1 MTVPAF
7 GLGTFRLKDQTVID
21 SVRNALEVGYRA
33 IDTAQASALHIIQRI
48 PVIHTSLH
56 FAAKRMDRSSAH

>member
-21 SVRNALEVGYRA
+21 SVRNALDVGYRA
-33 IDTAQASALHIIQRI
+33 IDTAQIYGTKPRSAR
-48 PVIHTSLH
+48 PSPSRACRVT
-56 FAAKRMDRSSAH
+56 RST